1 MVAVGDGVLYIVETT
16 YHGDGHSNGAIIHVH
31 SLTGEH
37 LRVIRGDWCISSL
50 YIDERRL
57 YLYSRARVRHR
68 HLNLGWALPCDWCI
82 IVLSPE
88 GVLLQTFKMHTKLIR
103 TQWSPSATR
112 CSWIFNLTSTSC
124 RAPDSA

>member
-1 MVAVGDGVLYIVETT
+1 MVAVGDGVLYIVDTT

-88 GVLLQTFKMHTKLIR
+88 GVLLQTFKMHKI
-103 TQWSPSATR
+103 
-112 CSWIFNLTSTSC
+112 N
-124 RAPDSA
+124 PDAVVPFGDSLLLDFQSDLHLVPGA